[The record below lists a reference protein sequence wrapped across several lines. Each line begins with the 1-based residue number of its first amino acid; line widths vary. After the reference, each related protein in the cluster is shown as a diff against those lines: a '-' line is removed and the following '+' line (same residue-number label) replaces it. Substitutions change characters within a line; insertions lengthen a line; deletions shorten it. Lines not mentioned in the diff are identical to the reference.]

1 LSPGFDLQ
9 GHRGAA
15 GLAPENSL
23 VAFATALAVGVTTLE
38 LDVAVT
44 RDGAV
49 IVDHERHAPDGRP
62 WVELTLAATRS
73 LVPRL
78 DEVFELAAD
87 RGADDVRFA
96 IEAKLDPAAPDETV
110 APDAFAA
117 RILECVARHGVTSR
131 SSLMSFDWRVLVEAK
146 RLLPGLATAALAARD
161 TVFPGT
167 AWTAGI
173 PVVSPDPFT
182 GELAGMAAAI
192 GAAAI
197 GPHHEELTDELI
209 AEAHGLGLRV
219 HAWTVNDP
227 VEMDAL
233 IGRGVDGLAT
243 DFPDRA
249 RAVLAA
255 RGLPLPVRY
264 PPPESDAEPRT

>member
-1 LSPGFDLQ
+1 LSSGFDLQ

-23 VAFATALAVGVTTLE
+23 AAFATGLAVGVTTLE
-38 LDVAVT
+38 LDAGVT

-49 IVDHERHAPDGRP
+49 IVDHERRASDGRP
-62 WVELTLAATRS
+62 WVELTLAETRG
-73 LVPRL
+73 LVPTL

-87 RGADDVRFA
+87 RGADGVRFA
-96 IEAKLDPAAPDETV
+96 IEAKLDPTAPDETV

-117 RILECVARHGVTSR
+117 RVLECVVRHCMASR

-146 RLLPGLATAALAARD
+146 RLAPGLATAALAARD

-167 AWTAGI
+167 PWTAGI

-182 GELAGMAAAI
+182 GEVGAMAAAI

-197 GPHHEELTDELI
+197 GPHHVDLTDELI
-209 AEAHGLGLRV
+209 DEAHRLGLRV

-227 VEMDAL
+227 AEMDAL

-255 RGLPLPVRY
+255 CGLSLPVRY
-264 PPPESDAEPRT
+264 PLPESDADPRA